1 MQTPAG
7 QWIAALMA
15 VIVTFGSAVLAP
27 LANAEDVAADPALV
41 PTGLKVLVRADDAK
55 FIGSGVGGLNIAV
68 RDVATGAVL
77 AEGEITGP
85 TGDTEA
91 LMRAPQTRG
100 RSATAGDPASFQVEL
115 GLLRPTRV
123 EIAVTG
129 PLAVVQSIQSTA
141 VTLWLLPGQDRVA
154 NPVILH
160 LPGLIT
166 ELLDYTVD
174 DAQLSVTA
182 AVTMICGCPITAQ
195 GLWPAADFRAVVQL
209 YRKQELVAEG
219 VLGFTGTDNEFT
231 GALDLP
237 GSGDFDMIVHAYQI
251 STGNAGVY
259 QRPLRIE

>member
-1 MQTPAG
+1 MPTPAG
-7 QWIAALMA
+7 KWIAALMVA
-15 VIVTFGSAVLAP
+15 IVTVGSAVLTP
-27 LANAEDVAADPALV
+27 LASADEAVAQETMV

-68 RDVATGAVL
+68 RDAATGAVL

-91 LMRAPQTRG
+91 LMRVPQTRG
-100 RSATAGDPASFQVEL
+100 YSATVGDPASFQVEL
-115 GLLRPTRV
+115 ALARPTRV

-129 PLAVVQSIQSTA
+129 PLAVAQSIQATT
-141 VTLWLLPGQDRVA
+141 VTLWLIPGQDRVA

-174 DAQLSVTA
+174 DGQLSVTA
-182 AVTMICGCPITAQ
+182 AVTMICGCPITVE

-209 YRKQELVAEG
+209 YRQHELVAEG
-219 VLGFTGTDNEFT
+219 VMGFTGTDNEFAGTLDLT
-231 GALDLP
+231 GA
-237 GSGDFDMIVHAYQI
+237 GDFDMVVHAYQV